1 MVITRKFINNIYC
14 IDIPDEG
21 VIHEKDKIEIDFNN
35 LNSYTAMKYQILS
48 EMQLYHINVI
58 NDILRFIEN
67 NQLNYNY
74 EFLGLTHYSEDVNEV
89 SSFKVKG
96 DKQNIIK
103 LSKAISR
110 LINNKKQNYIKEVQN
125 NE

>member
-1 MVITRKFINNIYC
+1 MVITRRFINNIYC

-21 VIHEKDKIEIDFNN
+21 VTHEKDKIELDFNN
-35 LNSYTAMKYQILS
+35 LNTYSAMKYQVLS
-48 EMQLYHINVI
+48 EMQLYHINVL

-74 EFLGLTHYSEDVNEV
+74 EFLGVTHYSVDVNEV

-96 DKQNIIK
+96 DKENILK

-110 LINNKKQNYIKEVQN
+110 LINNKKENYNRRFKHE
-125 NE
+125 

>member
-21 VIHEKDKIEIDFNN
+21 VTHEKNKIEIDFNN
-35 LNSYTAMKYQILS
+35 PNTYSLMKYQILS
-48 EMQLYHINVI
+48 EMQMYNINVL

-67 NQLNYNY
+67 NQINYNY
-74 EFLGLTHYSEDVNEV
+74 EFLGVTHYSKDVNEI

-110 LINNKKQNYIKEVQN
+110 LINNKKQNYDRRAKQ
-125 NE
+125 

>member
-1 MVITRKFINNIYC
+1 MVITRRFINNIYC

-21 VIHEKDKIEIDFNN
+21 VTHEKDKIELDFNN
-35 LNSYTAMKYQILS
+35 LNSYSAMKYQVLS
-48 EMQLYHINVI
+48 EMQLYHINVL

-67 NQLNYNY
+67 NQATYNY
-74 EFLGLTHYSEDVNEV
+74 EFLGVTNYSVDVNEV

-96 DKQNIIK
+96 DKQNILK

-110 LINNKKQNYIKEVQN
+110 LIKNKKENYDRR
-125 NE
+125 